1 MYTKEKKSL
10 NLLPF
15 YLKADTSLQSMK
27 TGGVTGIFL
36 PLRNVFSIDQYSFAF
51 AIGSFKV

>member
-1 MYTKEKKSL
+1 
-10 NLLPF
+10 
-15 YLKADTSLQSMK
+15 MK

-51 AIGSFKV
+51 ALGSFKVYQDKNSVHPFFEK

>member
-15 YLKADTSLQSMK
+15 YLKADTSLPSMK